1 MQKRGVGQLN
11 VGNKIG
17 HLAGREAPDQDL
29 FVRVQIAVVVG
40 RVDAGGGES
49 GRGLKGRPGRL
60 GLRGFGR
67 FVGAGV
73 FPQALRH
80 SMPDARAK
88 NARTLSERIICISSL
103 EPVYAAHFSA
113 RG

>member
-17 HLAGREAPDQDL
+17 HVAGREAPDQDL
-29 FVRVQIAVVVG
+29 FVRVLIAVVVG

-67 FVGAGV
+67 FSRGG
-73 FPQALRH
+73 RG
-80 SMPDARAK
+80 R
-88 NARTLSERIICISSL
+88 
-103 EPVYAAHFSA
+103 FSA
-113 RG
+113 GAQAQYAGCEGEECENLE

>member
-17 HLAGREAPDQDL
+17 HVAGREAPDQDL
-29 FVRVQIAVVVG
+29 FVRVHIAVVVG

-67 FVGAGV
+67 FSRRG
-73 FPQALRH
+73 R
-80 SMPDARAK
+80 
-88 NARTLSERIICISSL
+88 
-103 EPVYAAHFSA
+103 FSA
-113 RG
+113 GAQAQYAGCEGEECENLE